1 MDDFVFE
8 KGHTPP
14 ATPPPNNGFHVG
26 GFQSSR
32 PTQRFRSSY
41 LDITTTSS
49 SSSPSSPNH
58 STATLTLND
67 SLAHSLDKRR
77 LEYIGNVT
85 KNFQQFSSDQKQL
98 FLSEILNCCD
108 TPLLSFVHELIAPR
122 LKIDFLKQLPIELSL
137 HVISFIDDPQDLA
150 NASRVSSFW
159 NSLLKDEATW
169 KSLCLKHRYRR
180 RSSFFDLNSS
190 WQHQF
195 QQHKQLQQQLQQRHH
210 LDTTMEEEG
219 RTTGSQQQQS
229 HQHVSYRD
237 YFWHK
242 YNTEMA
248 WRQGTGQVIHCQNDI
263 GRALVTSLQM
273 DDQYLVMGCDNHKV
287 EVFDSNTGLHIRT
300 LQGHEGGV
308 WALQFIKRPS
318 DDQRILVTGG
328 CDRVVMVWN
337 LETGQLIHSLS
348 GHSSTVRCLR
358 IDNEGKKA
366 VTGSRDATVRIWDIE
381 NGVSHHVCTGH
392 QASVRC
398 MDIHDNL
405 VATGSYDATA
415 KLFDIQTGEC
425 RFTYFGHHSQIYS
438 IAFDGIR
445 IVTGSLDWSI
455 KVWDPIGGSCLA
467 TLTGHT
473 SLVGHLQLSTPYE
486 SSPLL
491 VSGAS
496 DGCLRIWELR
506 TFRCKHQVSA
516 HDSSVSCLQADQK
529 RILSGGSDGRVKLWN
544 LETGHLIRDFTD
556 PSRTVW
562 KLQFTDTK
570 AVVVSQKPRTDM
582 VIPVDPSF
590 LTANVQT
597 VIELH
602 KFDVNT

>member
-1 MDDFVFE
+1 MV
-8 KGHTPP
+8 P
-14 ATPPPNNGFHVG
+14 AAAP
-26 GFQSSR
+26 
-32 PTQRFRSSY
+32 
-41 LDITTTSS
+41 ITSMAM
-49 SSSPSSPNH
+49 
-58 STATLTLND
+58 ATNPGP
-67 SLAHSLDKRR
+67 HN
-77 LEYIGNVT
+77 EYIGNVT
-85 KNFQQFSSDQKQL
+85 KHFQHLSQDQKHL

-108 TPLLSFVHELIAPR
+108 TQLLSFIHNLIAPR

-137 HVISFIDDPQDLA
+137 HVISFIDDPKDLA

-180 RSSFFDLNSS
+180 RSSFFDLNST

-195 QQHKQLQQQLQQRHH
+195 QQQKR
-210 LDTTMEEEG
+210 
-219 RTTGSQQQQS
+219 QQQQQ
-229 HQHVSYRD
+229 HHVSYRD

-248 WRQGTGQVIHCQNDI
+248 WSQGTGELIHCENDI

-273 DDQYLVMGCDNHKV
+273 DDQYLVLGCDNQKI
-287 EVFDSNTGLHIRT
+287 EVFDSNTGQYLRT

-308 WALQFIKRPS
+308 WALQFVKRPS
-318 DDQRILVTGG
+318 DGLRILVTGG

-337 LETGQLIHSLS
+337 LETGQLVHSLA

-358 IDNEGKKA
+358 VHTDGQRA
-366 VTGSRDATVRIWDIE
+366 VTGSRDATVRIWDVE
-381 NGVSHHVCTGH
+381 NGVAQHVCTGH

-425 RFTYFGHHSQIYS
+425 LFTYFGHHSQIYS
-438 IAFDGIR
+438 IAFDGTR

-455 KVWDPIGGSCLA
+455 KVWDPTDGSCLG

-506 TFRCKHQVSA
+506 TFRCKHQISA

-529 RILSGGSDGRVKLWN
+529 RILSGGSDGRVKLWD
-544 LETGHLIRDFTD
+544 LENGRLIRQFSE
-556 PSRTVW
+556 PARTVW
-562 KLQFTDTK
+562 KLQFTDAK
-570 AVVVSQKPRTDM
+570 AVVVSQKPRADTI
-582 VIPVDPSF
+582 VPADPS
-590 LTANVQT
+590 LLIANVET
-597 VIELH
+597 TIELH
-602 KFDVNT
+602 KFNVNS

>member
-1 MDDFVFE
+1 MDYFVPE

-14 ATPPPNNGFHVG
+14 ATPPPNGLSG
-26 GFQSSR
+26 GHTSSR

-41 LDITTTSS
+41 VDTSS
-49 SSSPSSPNH
+49 FG
-58 STATLTLND
+58 D
-67 SLAHSLDKRR
+67 SFAHSLDKRR

-85 KNFQQFSSDQKQL
+85 KNFQQFSTDQKHL

-108 TPLLSFVHELIAPR
+108 TPLLSFVHELISPR

-137 HVISFIDDPQDLA
+137 HVISFIDDPKDLA

-195 QQHKQLQQQLQQRHH
+195 QQQKQQQQLQFMDHDAQPEQPQ
-210 LDTTMEEEG
+210 TP
-219 RTTGSQQQQS
+219 QQQ
-229 HQHVSYRD
+229 QHVSYRD

-248 WRQGTGQVIHCQNDI
+248 WSQGTGEVIHCENDI

-273 DDQYLVMGCDNHKV
+273 DNQYLVLGCDNHKI
-287 EVFDSNTGLHIRT
+287 EVFDSNTGQHLRT

-308 WALQFIKRPS
+308 WALQFIERPS
-318 DDQRILVTGG
+318 DGKRILVTGG
-328 CDRVVMVWN
+328 CDRVVIVWD
-337 LETGQLIHSLS
+337 LETGESIYTLS

-358 IDNEGKKA
+358 VDAEGQLA

-381 NGVSHHVCTGH
+381 NGVSQYVCTGH

-438 IAFDGIR
+438 ISFDGIR

-455 KVWDPIGGSCLA
+455 KVWDPVDGSCLG

-473 SLVGHLQLSTPYE
+473 SLVGHLQLSTPYD
-486 SSPLL
+486 STPLL

-506 TFRCKHQVSA
+506 NFRCKHQVSA

-544 LETGHLIRDFTD
+544 LETGHLIRDFTA
-556 PSRTVW
+556 PARTVW

-570 AVVVSQKPRTDM
+570 AVVVSQKPRTDTI
-582 VIPVDPSF
+582 VPVDPSF
-590 LTANVQT
+590 LTANVET